1 MMNKEKTLFIFE
13 GVKTESKLIEKLE
26 HNFLGKTNSIKCVF
40 DAEIYQLYRAI
51 KEEKEFSI
59 DIVSLL
65 KERTA
70 ENAKILENYTRDSFA
85 YIYLFFDYDAHST
98 LADDNKIK
106 EMLSLFNDE
115 TEEGMLYI
123 SYPMVEAIRHF
134 KDLESF
140 KSLTVKCK
148 RKNCPYKEECHN
160 KEECLKEPHYKSVA
174 ASDSRPQLSNV
185 NSYTKTVWQELI
197 GVATSEK
204 DGLMPSI
211 QRMTTSYQKDQQK
224 YCKIAEFRNR
234 LTGISMLI
242 SVFKNHENSS
252 PSVVLLT
259 GYSDDLSV
267 NSIKRGIY
275 LTNVYYQK
283 KENKTIV
290 YVKSSAYVYISTLC
304 IGMNGSLKLSHEN
317 NLDLPS
323 DAIEIPIS

>member
-185 NSYTKTVWQELI
+185 NSYTKTVWQ
-197 GVATSEK
+197 
-204 DGLMPSI
+204 GL
-211 QRMTTSYQKDQQK
+211 
-224 YCKIAEFRNR
+224 
-234 LTGISMLI
+234 LGINDTWYKRRFGEI
-242 SVFKNHENSS
+242 TDFNEANN
-252 PSVVLLT
+252 T
-259 GYSDDLSV
+259 GYMFVDKTQSLDNKPNTSSNYGFLETIAINEV
-267 NSIKRGIY
+267 TIKQTFVDFQSRFFIRIC
-275 LTNVYYQK
+275 N
-283 KENKTIV
+283 
-290 YVKSSAYVYISTLC
+290 
-304 IGMNGSLKLSHEN
+304 NGTWTDWKQ
-317 NLDLPS
+317 
-323 DAIEIPIS
+323 IQTT